1 MKLSILVKE
10 FNIGIG
16 DSDRIIKFEMS
27 EKFNT
32 YEKVLNRIC
41 KYLENSYETDL
52 ELKAKESDHWRK
64 YGLKNRGGHLTM
76 QIIGR
81 SEA

>member
-10 FNIGIG
+10 FNIGVG

-32 YEKVLNRIC
+32 YEKVLNRIR
-41 KYLENSYETDL
+41 KYLENSYETKLDL
-52 ELKAKESDHWRK
+52 ISKESNYWRK
-64 YGLKNRGGHLTM
+64 YALKGRGSHLTM